1 MLRLE
6 LGRVANDPYV
16 GNFLEPHVGSHLD
29 AVGRGIRA
37 EEAIHNLL
45 SAQSGSIVSS
55 LHLNF
60 AWRGRFVSRLTPPLL
75 QTMKRKTRERRNVDN
90 FS

>member
-16 GNFLEPHVGSHLD
+16 WNFLEPHVGSPLD

-37 EEAIHNLL
+37 EEAIHNFL

-60 AWRGRFVSRLTPPLL
+60 GPTWAV
-75 QTMKRKTRERRNVDN
+75 RESPYSAAFADHEEKNQRTAKCGQL
-90 FS
+90 